1 VKKIWGVLCA
11 VVMCCNSVLGN
22 EFLNTSSNE
31 SKSVE
36 TLIQNQHLELED
48 QVKTVKEEIVMS
60 FENDTETSMLI
71 KEVRDEE
78 HITQGKAAQ
87 IICQYIGVNPIY
99 LPEKENCEDPFI
111 GRLVLEYIWGSLSY
125 DDKRVIS
132 LEDWKIVFNKAKQFK
147 EDKNAF
153 YNTLIAEK
161 INIKEKIN
169 KYIEE
174 SYQSLTFKNISLGKA
189 EQSRLSLSVHDKR
202 YGLYEFLDA
211 TYINLRA
218 LEDIGFK
225 NQDNIYWFEAIQQ
238 EDKAS
243 YKESKPLAKKDVYIH
258 NQPIYIGELKTYM
271 LEIDDEMFVPIRA
284 LQANFNLIIADEK
297 IQLIVK
303 DKPISSYILNDG
315 TFMTN
320 GTDEDLNV
328 MYSELYWD
336 GKQLIENKPEIK
348 RLLPSEKVAYNTQL
362 YSLKKGYY
370 LNTHI
375 RYIETDGE
383 TLRLDQPLGQDMLP
397 LLKKYKEAL
406 EKEQQ
411 ANAVKKDTLFPP
423 SLIIGTMKY
432 AVNGFAKGQKVEVWA
447 AEDGAAYSVKDSQGK
462 VIKFPWNS
470 IAIPKDP
477 PTAKDKPSKEQIEA
491 FINEQDI
498 SSKTTYLVWTDLYR
512 QQTYILKGSKN
523 NWQLIK
529 TLLCSTGRNIT
540 PTPRGAFELT
550 NRVPYFG
557 VDKGYRCK
565 NAFQIFGDYLY
576 HSIIFDVTGTRLLEG
591 KGVLGHRASQGCIRF
606 SEEESLWFYNTMQ
619 PGTRVWIY

>member
-1 VKKIWGVLCA
+1 MKKFVGVMC
-11 VVMCCNSVLGN
+11 VVIICCNSVLGN
-22 EFLNTSSNE
+22 ELLDANSGE
-31 SKSVE
+31 VSKIDG
-36 TLIQNQHLELED
+36 LLQNQQLELVS
-48 QVKTVKEEIVMS
+48 QKKTLKEEMLMS
-60 FENDTETSMLI
+60 FEDRESM
-71 KEVRDEE
+71 
-78 HITQGKAAQ
+78 TQGEAAR
-87 IICQYIGVNPIY
+87 IVCQYIGVSPIY
-99 LPEKENCEDPFI
+99 LPEKENCKDPFI

-125 DDKRVIS
+125 DEQQAMS
-132 LEDWKIVFNKAKQFK
+132 LEEWKSVFNKAKQFK

-174 SYQSLTFKNISLGKA
+174 SYQGLTFKNISLGKA
-189 EQSRLSLSVHDKR
+189 EQSRLFLSVHDKR

-218 LEDIGFK
+218 LEDIGFR
-225 NQDNIYWFEAIQQ
+225 NQDNMYWLEAIQQ
-238 EDKAS
+238 QDKPS
-243 YKESKPLAKKDVYIH
+243 YNESKPFTKKDVYIH
-258 NQPIYIGELKTYM
+258 NKPIYIGELRTYM
-271 LEIDDEMFVPIRA
+271 LEIDHEMFVPIRA
-284 LQANFNLIIADEK
+284 LQAYFNLTLADEN
-297 IQLIVK
+297 IQLVSK
-303 DKPISSYILNDG
+303 NKPISSYVLSGEAFIVNR
-315 TFMTN
+315 TN
-320 GTDEDLNV
+320 EALSMG
-328 MYSELYWD
+328 YSDLYWD
-336 GKQLIENKPEIK
+336 GKQIIESQSEIR
-348 RLLPSEKVAYNTQL
+348 RLLPNEKAAHNTQL

-370 LNTHI
+370 LTTNLH
-375 RYIETDGE
+375 YIETADE
-383 TLRLDQPLGQDMLP
+383 TLRLNQPLGQDMLP

-406 EKEQQ
+406 DNEYRESTV
-411 ANAVKKDTLFPP
+411 NKDVVFPP

-432 AVNGFAKGQKVEVWA
+432 AVNGFVKGQKVEVWA
-447 AEDGAAYSVKDSQGK
+447 AEDGVSYSVKDSHGK

-477 PTAKDKPSKEQIEA
+477 PTAKDRPTKEQIET

-498 SSKTTYLVWTDLYR
+498 SSKTAYLVWTDLYR

-540 PTPRGAFELT
+540 PTPRGHFELT

-619 PGTRVWIY
+619 TGTSVWIH